1 MVLFLMKR
9 EKRYMGYA
17 TFCVRETMGF
27 VKNRREAV
35 FPKVDTPLRA

>member
-17 TFCVRETMGF
+17 ACGET
-27 VKNRREAV
+27 V
-35 FPKVDTPLRA
+35 FPKVDTPYGQAPLGLEGSKV

>member
-17 TFCVRETMGF
+17 AFCVRETMGF
-27 VKNRREAV
+27 CEESAGSCI
-35 FPKVDTPLRA
+35 PEG